1 MGNCTSYNEIESER
15 SKAQWVSEDSLSMS
29 MQGRGEDS
37 KAAPRNPSLK
47 GQKRITPPNDRHIWS
62 HAGVSRRRASLDTAQ
77 IVDMLKSGNLSTIAS
92 IKTPVDFTAGAGGSQ
107 DGTEMMSIEDVLEHE
122 KLRKTY
128 LVVQSIA
135 SGDYWSLWRAVRI
148 SDKKQLLIKKI
159 SKDKIPVGQQYLQA
173 CENNETCKC
182 IRCAPLTASRTPTE
196 LVLLQ
201 SRDSGLPQLVDS
213 FEDDQHYYIITKL
226 HGPSQKR
233 WRNASSWFG
242 RGRWS
247 TVYWQ
252 EYLT

>member
-128 LVVQSIA
+128 LV
-135 SGDYWSLWRAVRI
+135 
-148 SDKKQLLIKKI
+148 LLIKKI